1 MALDITGKI
10 IQILPSTTGTSKA
23 GKDWVKQEFIVETQ
37 EAYPKKIC
45 IGLMGEK
52 VQELKK
58 YATGNE
64 VKVSLNIESRE
75 YQGKWYTNINAWRI
89 EPGSASGAPAGPS
102 GNNDENFSS
111 QETAEPG
118 YSQESSTDDLPF

>member
-52 VQELKK
+52 VQEIKK
-58 YATGNE
+58 YVPGNE

-75 YQGKWYTNINAWRI
+75 YQGKWFTNINAWRI
-89 EPGSASGAPAGPS
+89 EPVGSSGASSGQAGIS
-102 GNNDENFSS
+102 DEPMNHTEPESYN
-111 QETAEPG
+111 QEP
-118 YSQESSTDDLPF
+118 STDDLPF

>member
-10 IQILPSTTGTSKA
+10 IQKLPITRGTSKA
-23 GKDWVKQEFIVETQ
+23 GKDWEKQEFIIETQ
-37 EAYPKKIC
+37 ETYPKKIC

-52 VQELKK
+52 TRELEKFNP
-58 YATGNE
+58 GQE

-89 EPGSASGAPAGPS
+89 EAAGASQGSAGAPMD
-102 GNNDENFSS
+102 NNDPYPVDNTNEAGFS
-111 QETAEPG
+111 QDA
-118 YSQESSTDDLPF
+118 STDDLPF

>member
-45 IGLMGEK
+45 VSLMGDK

-58 YATGNE
+58 YVPGNE

-75 YQGKWYTNINAWRI
+75 YQGKWYTNVNAWRI
-89 EPGSASGAPAGPS
+89 EPGNAAGGPPPNQGGGEEHMGGS
-102 GNNDENFSS
+102 SEPEQSYS
-111 QETAEPG
+111 QET
-118 YSQESSTDDLPF
+118 STDDLPF

>member
-45 IGLMGEK
+45 VGLMGEK

-58 YATGNE
+58 YVPGNE

-89 EPGSASGAPAGPS
+89 EPASASAAAASHS
-102 GNNDENFSS
+102 GGSDEPMNHAEPEHNYS
-111 QETAEPG
+111 QET
-118 YSQESSTDDLPF
+118 STDDLPF

>member
-45 IGLMGEK
+45 VSLMNDK

-58 YATGNE
+58 YVPGNE

-75 YQGKWYTNINAWRI
+75 YQGKWYTNVNAWRI
-89 EPGSASGAPAGPS
+89 EPGNAAGGPPPNQ
-102 GNNDENFSS
+102 GGGDEHMGGSS
-111 QETAEPG
+111 EPEQS
-118 YSQESSTDDLPF
+118 YSQENSTDDLPF

>member
-45 IGLMGEK
+45 ISLMGEK

-58 YATGNE
+58 YVPGNE

-89 EPGSASGAPAGPS
+89 EPGSASGAAPSNAGAMH
-102 GNNDENFSS
+102 DEPMGSSEPEHNYS
-111 QETAEPG
+111 QET
-118 YSQESSTDDLPF
+118 STDDLPF